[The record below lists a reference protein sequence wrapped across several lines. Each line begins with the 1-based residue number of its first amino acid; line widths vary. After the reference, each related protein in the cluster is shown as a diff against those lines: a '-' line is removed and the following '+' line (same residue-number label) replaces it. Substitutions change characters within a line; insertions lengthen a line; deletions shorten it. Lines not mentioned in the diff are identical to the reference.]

1 MLKINLSN
9 QAKKF
14 LAKLTPKHKRQLA
27 EKIQSLGDEPRPSD
41 SKSMKGFDGYL
52 RADSGEYR
60 IIYRIDTYGA
70 VLLVAILGNRNDGQ
84 VYKLFRRLNS

>member
-1 MLKINLSN
+1 MLKIDLST

-14 LAKLTPKHKRQLA
+14 LARLTKKHKRQVA

-41 SKSMKGFDGYL
+41 SKSVEGFVGYL
-52 RADSGEYR
+52 RADIGEYR
-60 IIYRIDTYGA
+60 FICRVDTCGA
-70 VLLVAILGNRNDGQ
+70 VLLVAILGKRNVGQ

>member
-60 IIYRIDTYGA
+60 IIYRANTGGD
-70 VLLVAILGNRNDGQ
+70 VLLFAALGKRKDEQ
-84 VYKLFRRLNS
+84 I

>member
-14 LAKLTPKHKRQLA
+14 LAKLTPKHKRQVA
-27 EKIQSLGDEPRPSD
+27 EKIQSLRDDPRPCD
-41 SKSMKGFDGYL
+41 SKPIRWFEGYL

-60 IIYRIDTYGA
+60 IIYRIDTCGA
-70 VLLVAILGNRNDGQ
+70 VLLVAILGKRNDGQ
-84 VYKLFRRLNS
+84 VYKLFRRLHS